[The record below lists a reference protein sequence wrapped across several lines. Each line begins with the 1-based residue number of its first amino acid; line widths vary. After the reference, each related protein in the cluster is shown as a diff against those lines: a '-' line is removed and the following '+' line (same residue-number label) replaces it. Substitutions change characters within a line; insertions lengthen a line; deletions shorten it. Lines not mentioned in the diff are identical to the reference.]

1 MGMFGDI
8 FGSVVSAWNASQNRN
23 AAEDRQTQNEA
34 FQERMSNTQYQRMIA
49 DLNAAGL
56 SPMLAYGG
64 KPNVPSSGI
73 ATGTSSIEAPQ
84 FGATSQREAQ
94 AQLAREQI
102 KTQETTQ
109 EVNSAS
115 ARKLDAETRNIDQ
128 DTENKRLYP
137 GFNEAQIKELV
148 ERAGQHGASASQL
161 NALIDQIRQ
170 NININRPQERFATEE
185 PEKAKWLNPLRD
197 ALKTIFDGVATF
209 SSARGINRTTITKG
223 PSGVTTSTT
232 KGR

>member
-1 MGMFGDI
+1 MGMFGDVL
-8 FGSVVSAWNASQNRN
+8 GSVVSAWNASQNRN

-34 FQERMSNTQYQRMIA
+34 FQERMSNTQYQRMVA

-73 ATGTSSIEAPQ
+73 ATGTSSIDSPQ
-84 FGATSQREAQ
+84 FGATSQRESQ
-94 AQLAREQI
+94 AQLAREQV
-102 KTQETTQ
+102 KVAETQQ
-109 EVNSAS
+109 EVNAAS
-115 ARKLDAETRNIDQ
+115 AEKLRAEADNVRQ

-137 GFNEAQIKELV
+137 GLNEAQIEQLKGA
-148 ERAGQHGASASQL
+148 AGQSGASAAQL
-161 NALIDQIRQ
+161 TALMNQIYQ
-170 NININRPQERFATEE
+170 DINIKRPQERFSVEE

-197 ALKTIFDGVATF
+197 ALKTIFDGVSTF
-209 SSARGINRTTITKG
+209 TSARGINRTTITKG